1 VEVYA
6 AVRDFVFIEGHS
18 RREAVWVFGLS
29 RETVLMPVRAA
40 AALYAHEAGDEA
52 EAWSLAPGDRRSPR
66 GGPHGG
72 EAAAHGET
80 DL

>member
-1 VEVYA
+1 M
-6 AVRDFVFIEGHS
+6 
-18 RREAVWVFGLS
+18 FGLS

-72 EAAAHGET
+72 EAAAHGEAGPLSGCAT
-80 DL
+80 SSTVAIR